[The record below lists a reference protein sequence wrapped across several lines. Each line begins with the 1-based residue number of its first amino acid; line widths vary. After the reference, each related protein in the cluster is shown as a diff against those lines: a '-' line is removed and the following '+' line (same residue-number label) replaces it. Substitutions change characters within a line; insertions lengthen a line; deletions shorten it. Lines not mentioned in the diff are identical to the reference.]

1 MKTMKKLLLVTSVVA
16 IVSCGDDKATT
27 PSKAKQQ
34 ATAASTASSCIIQ
47 YGWESRQPY
56 QFFENKEMKGIDVQ
70 IMQVAASKAGC
81 QLSFV
86 EKPWAELL
94 DMVENGK
101 IDVLAGA
108 TQTAER
114 AKYANFS
121 EPYRKESFSLFIS
134 AENQFDSEKIQEFLS
149 LGNRIGVS
157 TGYFYGEDVD
167 ALMQH
172 PQYKSLFRSA
182 KKNEQ
187 NFYNVQYGQVDGVLA
202 DPVEGNYILK
212 RKGLTSQIKE
222 STINFPAES
231 VSFMF
236 SKKSQKADKL
246 EMIKS
251 AVSDMVKNHEPE
263 KIIASYQ

>member
-1 MKTMKKLLLVTSVVA
+1 MKLIKTLALVASVFAV
-16 IVSCGDDKATT
+16 VSCSDDKAQS
-27 PSKAKQQ
+27 PASKGKQVNV
-34 ATAASTASSCIIQ
+34 APTSSCVIQ

-70 IMQVAASKAGC
+70 IMQTAASKAGC
-81 QLSFV
+81 ELSFV
-86 EKPWAELL
+86 EKPWGELL
-94 DMVENGK
+94 EMVESGK
-101 IDVLAGA
+101 VDILAGA

-114 AKYANFS
+114 AEYANFS
-121 EPYRKESFSLFIS
+121 EPYRKESFSLFVS
-134 AENQFDSEKIQEFLS
+134 NDSGFDSSKIQEFLS

-157 TGYFYGEDVD
+157 NGYFYGEEVD
-167 ALMQH
+167 ALMEH

-222 STINFPAES
+222 SSINIPADS

-236 SKKSQKADKL
+236 SKKSKNADKL
-246 EMIKS
+246 KAIAD
-251 AVSDMVKNHEPE
+251 AVSEMVKNKEPE
-263 KIIASYQ
+263 KVIASYQ